1 MNPQRHTQMDPAE
14 MREGSAV
21 RLPPRGTRPGAN
33 ASSPAMQG
41 RVCARGG
48 AGGRRPLGQAT
59 SPAQSLNFLHLSHH
73 GRDRC
78 RTAQPMSSTDSSRV
92 AFAGIRFIISAA
104 MHAA

>member
-1 MNPQRHTQMDPAE
+1 MNPQRHTPMDPAE

-48 AGGRRPLGQAT
+48 AGGRRHLVHAT
-59 SPAQSLNFLHLSHH
+59 SPVLEFPSSFTPRERQMPH
-73 GRDRC
+73 GS
-78 RTAQPMSSTDSSRV
+78 TACFFHGLLPGGLCGNPFYHR
-92 AFAGIRFIISAA
+92 AA

>member
-1 MNPQRHTQMDPAE
+1 MNPQRHTPMDPAE

-48 AGGRRPLGQAT
+48 AGGRRHLVHAT
-59 SPAQSLNFLHLSHH
+59 SPVLEFPSSFTPRARQMLHGTAYVFH
-73 GRDRC
+73 GLLPGGLCGNPFYHR
-78 RTAQPMSSTDSSRV
+78 
-92 AFAGIRFIISAA
+92 AA